1 MFHFSK
7 TFFIS
12 LVVAALVAGCDI
24 VDEPYLVEIGSV
36 GPEPGEKVR
45 KVLLEDFTGQKC
57 PNCPEAAEI
66 AHNLQDLNPDQIVI
80 LTIHAGFW
88 AVPSSSGNFTAD
100 YRTSVGDDLNSSF
113 NIEYNP
119 TGMINRTEY
128 DGTRTLTPD
137 KWEGAVNAQLDMPAQ
152 AWIVITNEYG
162 TSNRKLICS
171 VESTFLEN
179 LDGTYKI
186 CAFLTESGIISPQQ
200 TEDGIDTT
208 YEHNHV
214 LRASLNGTWG
224 DLVGGDGMAVAN
236 NKLTDEFEIN
246 LDNAWNAEN
255 CNIAAFI
262 YNTESLEVIQAEEG
276 AVVE

>member
-66 AHNLQDLNPDQIVI
+66 AHNLQDINPDQIVI

-113 NIEYNP
+113 NIEFNP

-137 KWEGAVNAQLDMPAQ
+137 KWEGAVNVQLDLPAQ
-152 AWIVITNEYG
+152 AWIVITNEYSS
-162 TSNRKLICS
+162 SNRKLICS
-171 VESTFLEN
+171 VESTFLEH

-200 TEDGIDTT
+200 TEQGVDTT

-236 NKLTDEFEIN
+236 NKLTDEFEIT

-255 CNIAAFI
+255 CGIVAFI
-262 YNTESLEVIQAEEG
+262 YNTESLEVIQAEEA

>member
-45 KVLLEDFTGQKC
+45 KVLLEDFTVQKC